1 MTYQTFASGATGL
14 LNYGYGLFSN
24 PTPQAANG
32 KLVISSWTDSNITLA
47 SDELTIPQ
55 GYQVQLMTSF
65 YTERAT
71 GTSGDYAFCTMRWY
85 DETNAQYIGM
95 KATVNSQWPV
105 TVIPNEH
112 NNAALAFVDTSSGAI
127 TVSCRMLS
135 INATTVVNISGSR
148 LTTYGS
154 QSWLAAITTP
164 V

>member
-71 GTSGDYAFCTMRWY
+71 GTSGDYALCTMRWY

-95 KATVNSQWPV
+95 RATVNSQWPV